1 MRHPKCFVVHIF
13 FSTALWSKTSCI
25 LVLFTAAYVLLCYS
39 KIQYLLVQK
48 EGFPFFIATLQ
59 GMRSHLKLIRR

>member
-25 LVLFTAAYVLLCYS
+25 LVLFTAAYVLYCYVTQKYS
-39 KIQYLLVQK
+39 ICWFRRRAFRSLLQLYK
-48 EGFPFFIATLQ
+48 ACEATLN
-59 GMRSHLKLIRR
+59 